1 MQGMDVGFV
10 GLGKM
15 GGAIARRLLKS
26 RPLRVFDV
34 RPEAAASV
42 TGAQAMPHLGAL
54 AQSCDTVCLCLPTS
68 AEVRQVLFE
77 ARLAEAL
84 APGALIID
92 MTTGDPAATRDMAAE
107 IEAAGR
113 YLIDA
118 PVSGGPMGA
127 DAGTLAIMVGAPDTL
142 FARAA
147 PLFADISPNV
157 FHAGGVGAGHTM
169 KLVNNLTSAGN
180 RLVAFEALSLAVKNG
195 LDPKRCVEI
204 MHKSSGRSF
213 MTEVIFP
220 KNILPGNLDQ
230 GFSTGLMLKDVTL
243 ATELGAASGVTL
255 TIGNHV
261 REVLAAEVAAGGP
274 DRDLCTVVRRYEN
287 AARVK
292 IAG

>member
-1 MQGMDVGFV
+1 MDVGFV

-26 RPLRVFDV
+26 RPLRVFDL
-34 RPEAAASV
+34 RSEAAASLA
-42 TGAQAMPHLGAL
+42 GAQAMPHLGAL
-54 AQSCDTVCLCLPTS
+54 AQGCDTVCLCLPTS
-68 AEVRQVLFE
+68 NEVRQALFDQG
-77 ARLAEAL
+77 LLDAL
-84 APGALIID
+84 APGSLIVD
-92 MTTGDPAATRDMAAE
+92 MTTGDPAATRDMAVKV
-107 IEAAGR
+107 EAAGR
-113 YLIDA
+113 HMVDA

-127 DAGTLAIMVGAPDTL
+127 DAGTLAIMVGATDAL
-142 FARAA
+142 FARVA
-147 PLFADISPNV
+147 PLFAEISPNV

-243 ATELGAASGVTL
+243 ATQLGTQSGVTL
-255 TIGNHV
+255 TIGDHV
-261 REVLAAEVAAGGP
+261 REVLADEVAVGGP
-274 DRDLCTVVRRYEN
+274 DRDLCTVVRRYEK
-287 AARVK
+287 AAKVK

>member
-1 MQGMDVGFV
+1 MDVGFV

-15 GGAIARRLLKS
+15 GGAIARRLLKA
-26 RPLRVFDV
+26 RPLRVFDI
-34 RPEAAASV
+34 RPEAAASLA
-42 TGAQAMPHLGAL
+42 GAQAMPHLGAL
-54 AQSCDTVCLCLPTS
+54 AQGCDTVCLCLPTS
-68 AEVRQVLFE
+68 NEVRQVLFDQG
-77 ARLAEAL
+77 LLEAL
-84 APGALIID
+84 APDSLVVD
-92 MTTGDPAATRDMAAE
+92 MTTGDPAATRDMAAKV
-107 IEAAGR
+107 EAAGR
-113 YLIDA
+113 HLVDA

-127 DAGTLAIMVGAPDTL
+127 EAGTLAIMVGAPDAL
-142 FARAA
+142 FARVA
-147 PLFADISPNV
+147 PLLAEISLNV

-243 ATELGAASGVTL
+243 ATQLGAQSGVTL
-255 TIGNHV
+255 AIGDHV
-261 REVLAAEVAAGGP
+261 RDVLAAEVAEGGP
-274 DRDLCTVVRRYEN
+274 DRDLCTVVRRYEK
-287 AARVK
+287 AAKVK

>member
-1 MQGMDVGFV
+1 MNVGFV

-34 RPEAAASV
+34 RPEAVASLS
-42 TGAQAMPHLGAL
+42 GAQAAPHLRAL
-54 AQSCDTVCLCLPTS
+54 AQGCDTVCLCLPTS
-68 AEVRQVLFE
+68 TEVRQVLFDQG
-77 ARLAEAL
+77 LLEAL
-84 APGALIID
+84 APGSLIVD
-92 MTTGDPAATRDMAAE
+92 MTTGDPAATREMAKKV
-107 IEAAGR
+107 EAAGR
-113 YLIDA
+113 HMVDA

-127 DAGTLAIMVGAPDTL
+127 DAGTLAIMVGASNAL
-142 FARAA
+142 FARVA
-147 PLFADISPNV
+147 PLFAEISPNV

-180 RLVAFEALSLAVKNG
+180 RLIAFEALSLAVKNG

-243 ATELGAASGVTL
+243 ATQLGAQSGVTL
-255 TIGNHV
+255 TIGDHV
-261 REVLAAEVAAGGP
+261 RDVLAAEVAEGGP
-274 DRDLCTVVRRYEN
+274 DRDLCTVVRRYEK
-287 AARVK
+287 AAKVK

>member
-1 MQGMDVGFV
+1 MDVGFV

-15 GGAIARRLLKS
+15 GGAIARRLLKR
-26 RPLRVFDV
+26 RPLRVFDL
-34 RPEAAASV
+34 RPEAASALA
-42 TGAQAMPHLGAL
+42 GAQAMPHLGAL
-54 AQSCDTVCLCLPTS
+54 AQGCDTVCLCLPTS
-68 AEVRQVLFE
+68 NDVRQALFDQG
-77 ARLAEAL
+77 LLQAL
-84 APGALIID
+84 APGSLIVD
-92 MTTGDPAATRDMAAE
+92 MTTGDPAATRDMAE
-107 IEAAGR
+107 KVEAGGR
-113 YLIDA
+113 HLIDA

-127 DAGTLAIMVGAPDTL
+127 DAGTLAIMVGAPDAL
-142 FARAA
+142 FARVA
-147 PLFADISPNV
+147 PLFAEISPNV

-243 ATELGAASGVTL
+243 ATQLGKQSGVTL
-255 TIGNHV
+255 TIGDHV
-261 REVLAAEVAAGGP
+261 REVLADEVAEGGP
-274 DRDLCTVVRRYEN
+274 DRDLCAVVRRYEK